1 MVLFGRPQCDLGHS
15 PGLGPAA
22 HSVCNLING
31 CGTQPPETEGENAM
45 TSIRTALAGTVV
57 AAALLASSAAG
68 FAQGT
73 SEQRSACM
81 GDAFKYC
88 SAHIPNVSAVTTCMK
103 ANYSKL
109 SAACKATAPK
119 S

>member
-1 MVLFGRPQCDLGHS
+1 M
-15 PGLGPAA
+15 
-22 HSVCNLING
+22 
-31 CGTQPPETEGENAM
+31 TQ
-45 TSIRTALAGTVV
+45 IRTSLLGTAMVV
-57 AAALLASSAAG
+57 ALLASSAPG

-73 SEQRSACM
+73 PEQRSACM

-109 SAACKATAPK
+109 SDACKASAK
-119 S
+119 

>member
-1 MVLFGRPQCDLGHS
+1 M
-15 PGLGPAA
+15 
-22 HSVCNLING
+22 
-31 CGTQPPETEGENAM
+31 TQ
-45 TSIRTALAGTVV
+45 IRTALIGAAVG
-57 AAALLASSAAG
+57 AALLATSAPG

-73 SEQRSACM
+73 PEQRSACT

-88 SAHIPNVSAVTTCMK
+88 SAHIPNVSAITACMK